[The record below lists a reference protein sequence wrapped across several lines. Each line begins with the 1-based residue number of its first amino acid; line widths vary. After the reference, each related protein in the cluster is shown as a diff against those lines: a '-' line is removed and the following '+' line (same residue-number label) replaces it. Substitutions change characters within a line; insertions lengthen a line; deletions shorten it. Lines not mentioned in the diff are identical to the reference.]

1 MIGIEYQRW
10 VCKLLGFDF
19 EIQYKAG
26 HLNQA
31 ANAFS
36 RRPVEAA
43 CGSLMTSQ
51 WRDWDKL
58 KTELDKDDFLQ
69 RIMLNL
75 TQGTMAHFGFE
86 LRDGLLF
93 FKGRLVVPRT
103 FSLIPLILT
112 EFHSTPIGGHL
123 GETKTYQRI
132 ALELYWVGMR
142 SDIAKF
148 VVECDTCQRNKALSA
163 TSAGLLQPIP
173 LRLQVWEEITMD
185 FIEGLPKVDGS
196 STILVVVDCLSKY
209 AHFICLKHPFSAQS
223 VVALFVIEIVRL
235 HGIPSSIISDRGQ
248 IFLSHFWKEIFWL

>member
-1 MIGIEYQRW
+1 MIGTEYQKC

-31 ANAFS
+31 ADALS
-36 RRPVEAA
+36 RRPVEVAFA
-43 CGSLMTSQ
+43 SLMTSQ
-51 WRDWDKL
+51 WWDWDKL

-69 RIMLNL
+69 RLMLDL
-75 TQGTMAHFGFE
+75 MEGTMVHSGFE

-93 FKGRLVVPRT
+93 FKGRLVVPRI

-112 EFHSTPIGGHL
+112 EFHSTPIGGHS

-132 ALELYWVGMR
+132 ASELYWVGMR

-148 VVECDTCQRNKALSA
+148 VAECDTCQRNKALSTTPA
-163 TSAGLLQPIP
+163 DLLQPIP
-173 LRLQVWEEITMD
+173 LPLQVWEEITMD

-196 STILVVVDCLSKY
+196 STILVVVDRLSKY

-223 VVALFVIEIVRL
+223 VVALFVT
-235 HGIPSSIISDRGQ
+235 
-248 IFLSHFWKEIFWL
+248 